1 MRLEALAARRVRPE
15 AAAGASGVVHPTHP
29 VALHTKST
37 AIAPGSNAWGVR
49 TSCRRVRTG
58 IRKVKGARA
67 RARNGRRGFDRHCA
81 DRLVTTDEEDV
92 KKSDAG
98 RRKKTRPGPFLV
110 VQFATPTAPAVSHTQ
125 SSLPLVN
132 LPYGWCTCGVMVG
145 LACARAK
152 EREGSVK
159 AKCVPGLR
167 TSLLDPFD
175 ARRSAGG
182 RWAEQR

>member
-1 MRLEALAARRVRPE
+1 MRRENGVLR
-15 AAAGASGVVHPTHP
+15 GAH
-29 VALHTKST
+29 
-37 AIAPGSNAWGVR
+37 
-49 TSCRRVRTG
+49 TG
-58 IRKVKGARA
+58 IRKVKGARV

-110 VQFATPTAPAVSHTQ
+110 VQVCDPTAPAVSHTQ
-125 SSLPLVN
+125 SSLPLLN

-167 TSLLDPFD
+167 NSLLDPFD
-175 ARRSAGG
+175 ASWSASGRRAER
-182 RWAEQR
+182 RWGSGQPAASVHPAPGSRGAEAQR

>member
-1 MRLEALAARRVRPE
+1 M
-15 AAAGASGVVHPTHP
+15 
-29 VALHTKST
+29 
-37 AIAPGSNAWGVR
+37 
-49 TSCRRVRTG
+49 RTG

-110 VQFATPTAPAVSHTQ
+110 VQVWDPDGTCVSLTQ

-132 LPYGWCTCGVMVG
+132 LRGGWCTCGVMVG

-152 EREGSVK
+152 EREGSDE

-175 ARRSAGG
+175 ARWSASG
-182 RWAEQR
+182 RRAERRWGSGQPAASVHLAPGSRGAEAQR

>member
-1 MRLEALAARRVRPE
+1 MTSHITGRSWV
-15 AAAGASGVVHPTHP
+15 
-29 VALHTKST
+29 KSMISQVC
-37 AIAPGSNAWGVR
+37 AVCDA
-49 TSCRRVRTG
+49 G

-92 KKSDAG
+92 KKSDEG

-110 VQFATPTAPAVSHTQ
+110 VQVCDPTAPAVSHTQ

-132 LPYGWCTCGVMVG
+132 LPYGWCTCGVMIDNR
-145 LACARAK
+145 CARAK
-152 EREGSVK
+152 EREGSVE

-167 TSLLDPFD
+167 TNRLDPFD
-175 ARRSAGG
+175 ARWSASG
-182 RWAEQR
+182 RRAERRWGSGQPAASVHPAPGSRGAQR